1 MIYVKDGGGRRAE
14 GGRRKVEGGRWR
26 AEGGRRKVEKKKSG
40 NLSTEI
46 PTGEVPSRFELL

>member
-1 MIYVKDGGGRRAE
+1 MEGGRWKEE

-26 AEGGRRKVEKKKSG
+26 AEGGGRKVEKKKSG

-46 PTGEVPSRFELL
+46 PAGEVPSRFELL